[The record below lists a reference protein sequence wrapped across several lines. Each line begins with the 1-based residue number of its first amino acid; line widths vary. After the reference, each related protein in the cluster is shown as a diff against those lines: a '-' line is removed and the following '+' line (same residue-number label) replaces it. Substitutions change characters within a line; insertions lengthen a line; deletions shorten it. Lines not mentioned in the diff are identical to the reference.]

1 MEPNPAEDRG
11 TSANASVNESVNAS
25 EPPEQDHFDAAI
37 NHVDSSYSSG
47 VLAAKAAKGILYSVI
62 ETLGTLVGDPDLPE
76 HARSGY
82 QALLV
87 SAEELRSR
95 ID

>member
-1 MEPNPAEDRG
+1 MEPNVAPTSEQKSVTAERPDH
-11 TSANASVNESVNAS
+11 
-25 EPPEQDHFDAAI
+25 DHFDAAI
-37 NHVDSSYSSG
+37 SHVDSAYASG
-47 VLAAKAAKGILYSVI
+47 VMAAGAAKGILYSVI

-82 QALLV
+82 RALRT
-87 SAEELRSR
+87 SAQELRTR

>member
-1 MEPNPAEDRG
+1 MEPNPTEDRG
-11 TSANASVNESVNAS
+11 TPSVNVN

-37 NHVDSSYSSG
+37 SHVDSSYSSG

-62 ETLGTLVGDPDLPE
+62 ETLGTLIGDPDLPE

>member
-1 MEPNPAEDRG
+1 MEPNSTEKPVTPASNG
-11 TSANASVNESVNAS
+11 N

-37 NHVDSSYSSG
+37 SHVDHSYASG
-47 VLAAKAAKGILYSVI
+47 AMAAGAAKGILYSVI
-62 ETLGTLVGDPDLPE
+62 ETLGTLIGDPDLPE

-82 QALLV
+82 QALLA
-87 SAEELRSR
+87 SAQELRSR

>member
-1 MEPNPAEDRG
+1 MERNSPANPDTPEASAAVPDRPDAE
-11 TSANASVNESVNAS
+11 
-25 EPPEQDHFDAAI
+25 HFDAAI
-37 NHVDSSYSSG
+37 AHVDHSYAKG
-47 VLAAKAAKGILYSVI
+47 VMAAGAAKGILYSVI

-87 SAEELRSR
+87 SARELRTR

>member
-1 MEPNPAEDRG
+1 MEPNPVEDRG
-11 TSANASVNESVNAS
+11 TPSVNVN
-25 EPPEQDHFDAAI
+25 ERPEQDHFDAAI

>member
-1 MEPNPAEDRG
+1 MERDSSAHSDTPEASAGVPDRPDAE
-11 TSANASVNESVNAS
+11 
-25 EPPEQDHFDAAI
+25 HFGAAI
-37 NHVDSSYSSG
+37 AHVDHSYAKGVIASG
-47 VLAAKAAKGILYSVI
+47 AAKGILYGLI
-62 ETLGTLVGDPDLPE
+62 ETLGMFVGDPDLPE

-87 SAEELRSR
+87 SAQELRTR